1 MRAILI
7 LVTAFMVIFTL
18 GCDLDKEKI
27 NLKSFQS
34 KLDSEKNTNQ
44 EPTVID
50 KEEERRRKLFEDM
63 KRK

>member
-1 MRAILI
+1 MRAIFI
-7 LVTAFMVIFTL
+7 LVIASMVIFTL
-18 GCDLDKEKI
+18 GCDFDKKKI

>member
-7 LVTAFMVIFTL
+7 LVIASMVICTL
-18 GCDLDKEKI
+18 GCDSDKEKI

-34 KLDSEKNTNQ
+34 KLNSEENTNQ
-44 EPTVID
+44 VPTVID